1 MLRMQSTR
9 YLLSKSGLFKVFE
22 VLYPQNWR
30 DMENIFCCD
39 IRPRLLIT
47 SLPPTYAIICNGCA
61 RVKHSARSI
70 IMRMDKNIPTSFVE
84 MFVHGLRIC
93 VFLLQMLHPSNTL
106 YRSRLQF
113 MVNGCMLMEQIIVDL
128 QVIYKVT
135 HFCLKAAFAGLL
147 ELFKRIVQ
155 SYLWIL
161 LEFTLESRPQ
171 QCNVYYSWYSV
182 TGYIFCREI
191 NFQISPTFVPHASC
205 VNNNLRVSKCISL
218 QSAFP
223 LSAIN
228 IKTPHR
234 RKCYECIHA

>member
-1 MLRMQSTR
+1 MCQSKTFSQVHYNANGQKYSNFIR
-9 YLLSKSGLFKVFE
+9 GNVCPWFTYLC
-22 VLYPQNWR
+22 VLAPNAPSFQH
-30 DMENIFCCD
+30 
-39 IRPRLLIT
+39 LV
-47 SLPPTYAIICNGCA
+47 PTC
-61 RVKHSARSI
+61 
-70 IMRMDKNIPTSFVE
+70 
-84 MFVHGLRIC
+84 
-93 VFLLQMLHPSNTL
+93 
-106 YRSRLQF
+106 RLQF